1 VLFRSQFAALFERER
16 ITMSF
21 AFAGVIALALLAYL
35 VFAMFNPERFK

>member
-1 VLFRSQFAALFERER
+1 MPEFDAPLGKER
-16 ITMSF
+16 IAMSF